1 MPIRCFRNDLPK
13 ELIGEITI
21 DTKNPSLKEI
31 KRIIRVNI

>member
-21 DTKNPSLKEI
+21 DTKNLNLKEI
-31 KRIIRVNI
+31 ERIIRMNM